1 MVVVASPSLSV
12 HRRIHAGVLQGPAME
27 VAASPVSIRPPPD
40 RRGSSRDPP
49 PIPRRLGRQEGQRPR
64 QAAGGLAA
72 RLACRKR
79 ARELTPVPAKAT
91 FGDFHVR
98 RALVRLPRRQVR
110 RALVRLARRQGLFCK
125 NETLYQEHTENRTA
139 GLFQRNRGAFS
150 QKRRRRT
157 GRSTPC
163 FISRE
168 RCLCLIFQ

>member
-98 RALVRLPRRQVR
+98 RALVRLPRRQ
-110 RALVRLARRQGLFCK
+110 GLFCK

-139 GLFQRNRGAFS
+139 GLFRRNRGAFP
-150 QKRRRRT
+150 
-157 GRSTPC
+157 TPC
-163 FISRE
+163 FISIYRE
-168 RCLCLIFQ
+168 RFVLVCM